1 MSSELQMLE
10 NERNYVARE
19 LHDGLAQT
27 AQQLILQAG
36 LCRKLLERRR
46 LDILA
51 EELVTLEARAQHASQ
66 QVRDII
72 ADMRPPHGEP
82 DAPFVEWV
90 RAEIDTHLKRGGP
103 STEFELQ
110 TQQPIPK
117 LPDATCMALLRILQE
132 ALLNVRKHA
141 QAQRVLVTLWLADN
155 TLRLTVKD
163 DGLGFSPGELRA
175 RPREA
180 GGAGLQ
186 GMRVRSQALGGE
198 FKVQTGPGQGTLV
211 EASIRLKQAS

>member
-1 MSSELQMLE
+1 MSSELQTVE
-10 NERNYVARE
+10 NERSYVARE

-46 LDILA
+46 LDMLA
-51 EELVTLEARAQHASQ
+51 EELASLEARAQHASQ
-66 QVRDII
+66 QVREII
-72 ADMRPPHGEP
+72 ADLRPPHGEP
-82 DAPFVEWV
+82 EAPFVEWV
-90 RAEIDTHLKRGGP
+90 RAVIDTHLKRGGP

-117 LPDATCMALLRILQE
+117 LPAATRLALLRILQE

-141 QAQRVLVTLWLADN
+141 QARRVLVTLWLADN

-163 DGLGFSPGELRA
+163 DGRGFSPGELRA
-175 RPREA
+175 RSRDA

-186 GMRVRSQALGGE
+186 GMRTRCQALGGE
-198 FKVQTGPGQGTLV
+198 FRVQTGPGQGTLV
-211 EASIRLKQAS
+211 EASIPIK